1 MENYDTQYDLD
12 FSRGSTWILSEVDED
27 RCNEFAESYPLKRSI
42 IRSLLLRGID
52 EKQADEFLRAPLDI
66 LTDPYRI
73 PGMNKAVGRIWRA
86 IDNNE
91 KIVVHGDYD
100 TDGVTSAVLLEW
112 VFSEFG
118 ADIEIF
124 VSNRME
130 DGYGPTPS
138 TVDKIHDLGG
148 SVIISADCG
157 VTSFDACTR
166 AAELGIDII
175 VTDHHNPGRKLP
187 DAYSIVNPRLD
198 KELTDLQGLA
208 GVGVAFKLCHAFVK
222 SSLSRNDIKSDIDI
236 RAGLDLVAMGT
247 VADVC
252 PMVGENRSIVKNGLK
267 LVSLKRRPGLK
278 ALSEIAYIE
287 GRITTN
293 DISRRL
299 APKINAAG
307 RVGDPM
313 VSVELLR
320 SKDEV
325 SASKQANVLEKFN
338 RQRRQTERKAYK
350 EALQIAREELAK
362 DNRGG
367 IVITGENWHP
377 GVIGLL
383 ATKVSKHFSRPVV
396 VLSNDKVTGELLGSG
411 RSCAQLD
418 ILKVLNSCQQLLSS
432 FGGHPMAVGVSLP
445 HENLPE
451 FKRIFTEAF
460 YGCDF
465 SHPEEN
471 EKLFADDEMMFCEID
486 SEFMNQIE
494 AMEPFG
500 TGNKEPVYY
509 FRRAKVCNVLPL
521 GENHCRGTLEDDS
534 GIQIPFVCYSI
545 SDVEFYKGYISILAS
560 PRRVTIKGFTEVQ
573 LFIVDVKSYEIP

>member
-12 FSRGSTWILSEVDED
+12 FSRGSTWILSEVDDE
-27 RCNEFAESYPLKRSI
+27 RCAAFAESYPLKRPI
-42 IRSLLLRGID
+42 IKSLLLRGID
-52 EKQADEFLRAPLDI
+52 ETKAETFLRAPLDL
-66 LTDPYRI
+66 LTDPFRI
-73 PGMNKAVGRIWRA
+73 PGMNKAIGRIWRA

-112 VFSEFG
+112 VLTQFG
-118 ADIEIF
+118 AKVEIF

-138 TVDKIHDLGG
+138 TVEKIDAVDGKL
-148 SVIISADCG
+148 IISADCG
-157 VTSFDACTR
+157 ITSFDACTR
-166 AAELGIDII
+166 AAEIGIDII

-187 DAYSIVNPRLD
+187 AAYSIVNPRLEQ
-198 KELTDLQGLA
+198 ELIDLHGLA

-222 SSLSRNDIKSDIDI
+222 SSLSRGDKNEIDI
-236 RAGLDLVAMGT
+236 REGLDLVAMGT
-247 VADVC
+247 VADVS
-252 PMVGENRSIVKNGLK
+252 PMTGENRSLVKNGMK

-278 ALSEIAYIE
+278 ALSDVSYIE
-287 GRITTN
+287 GRLTTN

-320 SKDEV
+320 AENEKY
-325 SASKQANVLEKFN
+325 AGKQAMILEKFN
-338 RQRRQTERKAYK
+338 RQRRQAERKAYK
-350 EALQIAREELAK
+350 EALEMAREELAK
-362 DNRGG
+362 ENRGG
-367 IVITGENWHP
+367 IVIAGENWHP

-383 ATKVSKHFSRPVV
+383 ATKVSKHFGRPVV

-418 ILKVLNSCQQLLSS
+418 ILKILNSCQDLLSS
-432 FGGHPMAVGVSLP
+432 HGGHPMAVGVSLP
-445 HENLPE
+445 HENLNE
-451 FKRIFTEAF
+451 FRRIFVEAF
-460 YGCDF
+460 FGSDF
-465 SHPEEN
+465 SQQEKD

-486 SEFMNQIE
+486 AEFMSQIE
-494 AMEPFG
+494 SMEPFG
-500 TGNKEPVYY
+500 TGNSEPVYY

-521 GENHCRGTLEDDS
+521 GDGHCRGTLEDDS
-534 GIQIPFVCYSI
+534 GIQMPFVCYSI
-545 SDVEFYKGYISILAS
+545 SDVAFYKGYVSILAS

-573 LFIVDVKSYEIP
+573 LFIVDVKSYEIA